1 MSADDSITALAVSV
15 ESLPSA
21 HGQIDPV
28 CMCFRTEPFAYLAHT
43 EWHTAAIAPHFA
55 TMLLIDSKMVRNT
68 SGQEAPMRLQIRQV
82 TDPFWDET
90 PASFDRALRAMPL
103 LGHCTITLEA
113 ARAAAES
120 GMPLSLIM
128 SVEGGPSGAQPSFKV
143 SVRAFTCKRGG
154 PWGQPNVSDLHHSCV
169 NYRFGD
175 GGGQVQARVTERMLC
190 NAAGYEVPL
199 AVLRMLSEDAHRQAL
214 ARAGWPSSAALK
226 PGMHDADE
234 SPPDDRS
241 PPANAAHASGAA
253 SVAPRI
259 ELDWEEEEQ
268 SDPNRLLGGCLSAV
282 GWAWHARW
290 VDQALAQLRGAFQS
304 EHGFKPSVAKASA
317 ALAAMP
323 INLMLNV
330 LEVQDEPHET
340 HGAGSDASPLE
351 PAGSRRRHVAHA
363 TVSSGAFAAHSL
375 GFSDGG
381 AAEYESRLHAFSCVP
396 EAERASRRPKAEAL
410 ALSYAKRI
418 ALLSCQA
425 YAAVAVSFAASCREQ
440 ALRSSC
446 HGRSSGGGG
455 CGGGEWFARLRAL
468 GYLIQV
474 ESLLTTRGEEWG
486 MLQDLQV
493 ACRLLSRVC
502 IEVRGEAGT
511 PVTTTVAETLATSR
525 EMAPAAEA
533 MAPTADTPVP
543 KAEATAPVADVAAL
557 AIDDPAELAEAP
569 APATTADKAASAG
582 VPTTHNA
589 DGATAGPE
597 GTGSEARSAPVDA
610 SADADAGADAGTDAD
625 AVVDWMWQ
633 RGDIAIKGSRRSP
646 ILEMS
651 AEALGF
657 RDAAHAA
664 AMGLPPGTRI
674 PVRAVLFTQGINE
687 DQSMASVMR
696 THTSDQQAINQIAT
710 RRVRAYVA
718 AAARMATGAAYASE
732 ATHLLEKLDSAVRL
746 PAETKN
752 VAILEHAAAL
762 TRRLGGGRVTM
773 CKSGKD
779 RTSMSLT
786 LEHGRLL
793 HACHGLPARMAPAA
807 VHTMRR
813 RGVRRDN
820 VQFNTSKRLYAFNWL
835 QQTMLPEPYRPPEGS
850 AKGGKG

>member
-120 GMPLSLIM
+120 GMPLSLVM
-128 SVEGGPSGAQPSFKV
+128 SVEGGRRARSHRLRYPYGPSSASAADRGAAQCLRPPPQLRQLSIRRRRRSGAG
-143 SVRAFTCKRGG
+143 T
-154 PWGQPNVSDLHHSCV
+154 
-169 NYRFGD
+169 
-175 GGGQVQARVTERMLC
+175 VTERMLC

-234 SPPDDRS
+234 SPSDDRS
-241 PPANAAHASGAA
+241 RPANAAHASGAA

-268 SDPNRLLGGCLSAV
+268 SDPNLLLGGCLSAV

-455 CGGGEWFARLRAL
+455 CDGG
-468 GYLIQV
+468 
-474 ESLLTTRGEEWG
+474 
-486 MLQDLQV
+486 
-493 ACRLLSRVC
+493 
-502 IEVRGEAGT
+502 
-511 PVTTTVAETLATSR
+511 
-525 EMAPAAEA
+525 
-533 MAPTADTPVP
+533 
-543 KAEATAPVADVAAL
+543 
-557 AIDDPAELAEAP
+557 
-569 APATTADKAASAG
+569 
-582 VPTTHNA
+582 
-589 DGATAGPE
+589 
-597 GTGSEARSAPVDA
+597 
-610 SADADAGADAGTDAD
+610 
-625 AVVDWMWQ
+625 
-633 RGDIAIKGSRRSP
+633 
-646 ILEMS
+646 
-651 AEALGF
+651 
-657 RDAAHAA
+657 
-664 AMGLPPGTRI
+664 
-674 PVRAVLFTQGINE
+674 
-687 DQSMASVMR
+687 
-696 THTSDQQAINQIAT
+696 
-710 RRVRAYVA
+710 
-718 AAARMATGAAYASE
+718 
-732 ATHLLEKLDSAVRL
+732 
-746 PAETKN
+746 
-752 VAILEHAAAL
+752 
-762 TRRLGGGRVTM
+762 
-773 CKSGKD
+773 
-779 RTSMSLT
+779 
-786 LEHGRLL
+786 
-793 HACHGLPARMAPAA
+793 
-807 VHTMRR
+807 
-813 RGVRRDN
+813 
-820 VQFNTSKRLYAFNWL
+820 
-835 QQTMLPEPYRPPEGS
+835 
-850 AKGGKG
+850 